1 MQFLTSWFNSEEM
14 DSRLSV
20 KWTCRI
26 KMLTMAA
33 HSELDEDDNDDM
45 VDYVDYGVEIKDS
58 DCTVLC
64 WGYRR
69 PVMSNYQLLFSRSE
83 WMVVLSDPLIVV
95 CSLFVRVIVL
105 EMHFSD
111 IILNINGLCSFY
123 DFGQSVNCLRSPIV
137 IRLTR
142 TREN

>member
-1 MQFLTSWFNSEEM
+1 
-14 DSRLSV
+14 
-20 KWTCRI
+20 
-26 KMLTMAA
+26 MLTMAA

-137 IRLTR
+137 IWLTR